1 MSSSSC
7 ATAGTLDGRDSD
19 RAPQSPAHRI
29 LETVFGYHEFRGQQ
43 EAIVDHLV
51 RGNNALV
58 LMPTGGGKSLCYQI
72 PALVRPGLG
81 IVISPLIALMQDQ
94 VSTLKELGVRAAM
107 LNSTLEQEEALETYR
122 AIRSG
127 DLDLLYLAPERLFA
141 GEMIALLRSVPLALI
156 AIDEA
161 HCVSQWGHDFRPEY
175 LQLSQLAEAFPTV
188 PRIALTAT
196 ADEVTRREIAERLG
210 LTDSRLFIAG
220 FDRPN
225 IRYEIQL
232 KDNPRKQLET
242 FLESQPA
249 GDAGIVYCLS
259 RKKVDETAAWLKER
273 GYNALPYHAGLNSKE
288 RARNQETF
296 INEEGVIIVA
306 TIAFGMGI
314 DKPNVRFVAHLD
326 LPKSIEAYYQ
336 ETGRAGR
343 DGLPSVAWM
352 VYGMGDLVS
361 LRGMMA
367 QSDAS
372 EQQKII
378 EQRKLNA
385 LLGLCETTEC
395 RRQVLLRYFGE
406 SPPAR
411 CERCD
416 TCLHPVAR
424 WDGTIAAQK
433 ALSAVF
439 RTQQRFGAAY
449 LASILRG
456 EGDERAIR
464 FGHDQLSVYGV
475 GKEYSD
481 KQWASVFRQLVA
493 AGYLSVDVSGYGG
506 LLFTDQSRALLKGER
521 TVFFR
526 EDISLADLESP
537 GAHGRGKRKKR
548 GARAQNRSESP
559 LFAALKELRLRLS
572 KEHRVPPYIIF
583 HDATLQA
590 MAEAKPQSLAEM
602 REVSGVGDAKLARYG
617 EQFLAVVRS
626 F

>member
-1 MSSSSC
+1 MLQ
-7 ATAGTLDGRDSD
+7 T
-19 RAPQSPAHRI
+19 PAHRI

-51 RGNNALV
+51 QGNNALV

-72 PALVRPGLG
+72 PALVRQGLG
-81 IVISPLIALMQDQ
+81 IVVSPLIALMQDQ

-107 LNSTLEQEEALETYR
+107 LNSTLEQEEALQTYR

-127 DLDLLYLAPERLFA
+127 ELDLLYLAPERLFA
-141 GEMIALLRSVPLALI
+141 GEMLSLLRSVPIALI

-175 LQLSQLAEAFPTV
+175 LQLSQLAEAFPDV
-188 PRIALTAT
+188 PRVALTAT
-196 ADEVTRREIAERLG
+196 ADEVTRREIAERLN
-210 LTDSRLFIAG
+210 LTTSRLFIAG

-225 IRYEIQL
+225 IRYEIRL
-232 KDNPRKQLET
+232 KDNPRKQLEA
-242 FLESQPA
+242 FLDAQPA

-259 RKKVDETAAWLKER
+259 RKKVDETAAWLKEQ

-367 QSDAS
+367 QSEAS

-411 CERCD
+411 CEQCD

-456 EGDERAIR
+456 EGDERVVR

-475 GKEYSD
+475 GKEYSE

-521 TVFFR
+521 AIFFR
-526 EDISLADLESP
+526 EDTSLADPESLS
-537 GAHGRGKRKKR
+537 AAGRGRRRKR
-548 GARAQNRSESP
+548 GSRAQTRSGSP
-559 LFAALKELRLRLS
+559 LFEALKELRLRLS

-590 MAEAKPQSLAEM
+590 MAEAKPQTLAEM

-617 EQFLAVVRS
+617 EQFLAVVKS